1 MRSLALPHLPSSCH
15 RHRAVSRHRTA
26 LPAVKKTFGSFAE
39 MINDSDVPVLVD
51 MYAEWCGPCKL
62 LAPVLE
68 QVSFRLGGP
77 AAIKVVKINTEKY
90 PAVASLFAVNALPTL
105 ILFKK
110 GQPVDRLEGLPT
122 ADDLVARLRPH
133 LS

>member
-1 MRSLALPHLPSSCH
+1 
-15 RHRAVSRHRTA
+15 
-26 LPAVKKTFGSFAE
+26 VKKTFGSFAE

-51 MYAEWCGPCKL
+51 MYANWCGPCKL
-62 LAPVLE
+62 LAPILE
-68 QVSFRLGGP
+68 EVSSRLGGP
-77 AAIKVVKINTEKY
+77 AVVQVVKVDTEKY
-90 PAVASLFAVNALPTL
+90 PQVASLFAVSALPTL

-110 GQPVDRLEGLPT
+110 GQPVHRLEGLPT